1 MLEHDPCPISSFDD
15 GAGDFRS
22 RLPDVVAQQW
32 PPLSELG
39 REHIECALL
48 ADVDNEFPAYRST
61 LGFFIDHDTF
71 FLVAYLLRSARNLNF
86 PNAFVQIASR

>member
-1 MLEHDPCPISSFDD
+1 MWWLNNGHHCPNSAVNTSN
-15 GAGDFRS
+15 
-22 RLPDVVAQQW
+22 
-32 PPLSELG
+32 
-39 REHIECALL
+39 ALL